1 MDDLK
6 WILLAVV
13 IMFFVS
19 RFFDFAVPAAASVP
33 KNTVTVPASSKNQ
46 IITTKILDKYGNVV
60 EMKESRY

>member
-19 RFFDFAVPAAASVP
+19 RFFDFASPTSANVQ
-33 KNTVTVPASSKNQ
+33 KNAVTNTTVKSQ
-46 IITTKILDKYGNVV
+46 IITTKVLDRYGNVIQL
-60 EMKESRY
+60 KESQY

>member
-19 RFFDFAVPAAASVP
+19 RFFDFATPTSASVP
-33 KNTVTVPASSKNQ
+33 KNTVNLLPSAKNQ
-46 IITTKILDKYGNVV
+46 IITTKVLDRYGNVV
-60 EMKESRY
+60 ELKESQY